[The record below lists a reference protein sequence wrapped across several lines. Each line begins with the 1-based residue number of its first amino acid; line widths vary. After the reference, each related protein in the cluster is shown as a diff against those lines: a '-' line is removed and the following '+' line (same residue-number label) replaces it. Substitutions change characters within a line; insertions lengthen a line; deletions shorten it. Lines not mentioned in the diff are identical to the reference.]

1 MVEIAPLIEALVKPM
16 VKDPD
21 AISIKAHETTDF
33 MAFDLSVAPEDVGN
47 VIGRQGRVAQA
58 LRSVV
63 YGVRSPYAKRVRL
76 NIVDS
81 RKKH

>member
-1 MVEIAPLIEALVKPM
+1 MVEIAPLIENLVRPL
-16 VKDPD
+16 VVQQD
-21 AISIKAHETTDF
+21 AISIKAHETAEY
-33 MAFDLSVAPEDVGN
+33 MAFDLTVAPEDVGN

-58 LRSVV
+58 LRAVV

-76 NIVDS
+76 NIVDT

>member
-1 MVEIAPLIEALVKPM
+1 MVEIAPLIESLVRPLLTRQDALN
-16 VKDPD
+16 
-21 AISIKAHETTDF
+21 IKAHETAEY

-76 NIVDS
+76 NIVDT
-81 RKKH
+81 RKKR

>member
-1 MVEIAPLIEALVKPM
+1 MVEIAPLIESLVRPLLTQQ
-16 VKDPD
+16 DTLT
-21 AISIKAHETTDF
+21 IKAHETAEY

-76 NIVDS
+76 NIVDT
-81 RKKH
+81 RKRH